1 MKKSIGETLQNKVLP
16 VINKVGSIKY
26 LIGLKNGIAAIIPF
40 TIIGSLFTII
50 TNLPIE
56 AWTNFIEP
64 YRDLLS
70 VPNTACMGTMS
81 LVAVASI
88 AYQLAGEYKV
98 KQISTAFV
106 ALVTFILTQTSLEE
120 GISTANFGS
129 TGLFLAIVVA
139 TVTVFMIHFF
149 ESRDLT
155 IKMPE
160 SVPTM
165 VADSFSVLIP
175 AFFNILLFYILVSI
189 LGLDLNGIL
198 TMIFSPLVRGLDTL
212 PGILLVI
219 LVSTLLWCCGI
230 NETVIEGVTYP
241 VWYALLAENTA
252 AFEAGLEATHFG
264 AYGFQYF
271 GFWMGGTGCT
281 IGLVLLMLR
290 SRQKVYKDLGR
301 LSLPPAVFN
310 INEPVAFGFPICFN
324 PVMMVPYIVTPLVTA
339 TLTYIVMAF
348 NVIGKPVAAIP
359 WTTPPILS
367 GFLVTGGD
375 WKAAVW
381 QGLMLILSVCIY
393 YPFFKYEEK
402 QLENKVGEEN

>member
-1 MKKSIGETLQNKVLP
+1 MKHSFGDTLQSKVLP
-16 VINKVGSIKY
+16 AINKVGSFRY
-26 LIGLKNGIAAIIPF
+26 LVGLKNGIAAIIPF

-50 TNLPIE
+50 TNLPIA
-56 AWTNFIEP
+56 AWTNLIEP
-64 YRDLLS
+64 YKDLLS
-70 VPNTACMGTMS
+70 VPNTACMGVLS

-88 AYQLAGEYKV
+88 AYQLAKEYKV
-98 KQISTAFV
+98 TQISTTFV
-106 ALVTFILTQTSLEE
+106 ALVTFILTQTSVED

-139 TVTVFMIHFF
+139 TVTVFMVRFF
-149 ESRDLT
+149 EQKNFT

-175 AFFNILLFYILVSI
+175 AFFNIVLFYILVSI

-198 TMIFSPLVRGLDTL
+198 TTIFSPLVRGLDSL
-212 PGILLVI
+212 PGILLVVLI
-219 LVSTLLWCCGI
+219 STLLWCCGI
-230 NETVIEGVTYP
+230 NESVISGVTYP
-241 VWYALLAENTA
+241 VWYAMLAENTA
-252 AFEAGLEATHFG
+252 AFEAGLEATHLG

-301 LSLPPAVFN
+301 LSFPPAVFN

-324 PVMMVPYIVTPLVTA
+324 PVMMVPYVVTPLVTTA
-339 TLTYIVMAF
+339 LTYLVMAL
-348 NVIGKPVAAIP
+348 NIIGRPVAAIP
-359 WTTPPILS
+359 WTTPPVLS

-375 WKAAVW
+375 WRAAVW
-381 QGLMLILSVCIY
+381 QVVMLILSICIY

-402 QLENKVGEEN
+402 QMENNAEEEN